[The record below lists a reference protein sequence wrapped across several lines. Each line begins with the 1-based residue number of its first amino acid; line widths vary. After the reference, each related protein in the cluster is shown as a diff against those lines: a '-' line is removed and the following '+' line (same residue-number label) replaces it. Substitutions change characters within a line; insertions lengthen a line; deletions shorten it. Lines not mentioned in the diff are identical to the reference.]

1 MYADEESTVEE
12 NKATFKTLNLN
23 RVSKICKVVTENSAC
38 NFIQQSDG
46 VSPCDMKWLGQC
58 A

>member
-23 RVSKICKVVTENSAC
+23 WVSKICKVVKENTSC
-38 NFIQQSDG
+38 NFIQQPDG

>member
-12 NKATFKTLNLN
+12 NKATFKILNLN
-23 RVSKICKVVTENSAC
+23 RVSKICKVVTENSSC
-38 NFIQQSDG
+38 NFIQQPDG